1 VSGQEL
7 HSCQPEGLSRF
18 KNDKRKPVQEKTAS
32 SQKYVGKKKCQ
43 GGRLPRDIAARRSAV
58 VPIDSPF
65 LYRLPLPFETSFAR
79 LAWAL
84 LVLYVK

>member
-1 VSGQEL
+1 VSGHEL
-7 HSCQPEGLSRF
+7 HGCQPEGLSRF
-18 KNDKRKPVQEKTAS
+18 KDDKRKPVQEKTAS

-43 GGRLPRDIAARRSAV
+43 GERLPRDIAARRPAV